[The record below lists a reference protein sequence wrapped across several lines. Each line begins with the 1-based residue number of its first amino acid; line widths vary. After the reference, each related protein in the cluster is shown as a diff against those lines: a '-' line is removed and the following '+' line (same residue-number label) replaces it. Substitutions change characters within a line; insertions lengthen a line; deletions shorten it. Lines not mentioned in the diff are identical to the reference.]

1 MKKFWESFFMRGVV
15 AGGGGPIVLAII
27 YLCLGLSGVVQTL
40 DVFQV
45 VLGIVSSFV
54 MAFVAAGISAV
65 YQIEKLPLVWAT
77 LIQGGVLYIDY
88 LGIYLLNGWLADGIV
103 PFLVFT
109 AIFVVGFAIIWLV
122 VYLSIKYNANKLNQ
136 KLNTKQ

>member
-1 MKKFWESFFMRGVV
+1 MKKFWEIFFMRGVV
-15 AGGGGPIVLAII
+15 AGWGGPIVLAII

-65 YQIEKLPLVWAT
+65 YQIWAT

-88 LGIYLLNGWLADGIV
+88 LGVYLLNGWLADGIV
-103 PFLVFT
+103 PILIFT
-109 AIFVVGFAIIWLV
+109 AIFIVGFVAIWLI
-122 VYLSIKYNANKLNQ
+122 VYFATKCATNKLNKRLHTQ
-136 KLNTKQ
+136 E

>member
-15 AGGGGPIVLAII
+15 AGWGGPIVLAII

-88 LGIYLLNGWLADGIV
+88 LGVYLLNGWLAEGIV
-103 PFLVFT
+103 PILIFT
-109 AIFVVGFAIIWLV
+109 AIFIVGFVAIWLI
-122 VYLSIKYNANKLNQ
+122 VYFATKCATNKLNKRLHTQ
-136 KLNTKQ
+136 E

>member
-1 MKKFWESFFMRGVV
+1 MKKFWKQFFMRGIV
-15 AGGGGPIVLAII
+15 AGGGGPVVLAII
-27 YLCLGLSGVVQTL
+27 FLCLGLSGMVQTL

>member
-15 AGGGGPIVLAII
+15 AGWCGPIVLAII

-88 LGIYLLNGWLADGIV
+88 LGVYLLNGWLADGIV
-103 PFLVFT
+103 PILIFT
-109 AIFVVGFAIIWLV
+109 AIFIVGFVAIWLI
-122 VYLSIKYNANKLNQ
+122 VYFATKCATNKLNK
-136 KLNTKQ
+136 KLHTQE